1 MSLIA
6 RMLHKALQR
15 IRGGD
20 IAVLSVCAVEKIN
33 IKIYNCAYSGLV

>member
-1 MSLIA
+1 MA
-6 RMLHKALQR
+6 RMLYRAVQR

-20 IAVLSVCAVEKIN
+20 IAALSAIEKIN